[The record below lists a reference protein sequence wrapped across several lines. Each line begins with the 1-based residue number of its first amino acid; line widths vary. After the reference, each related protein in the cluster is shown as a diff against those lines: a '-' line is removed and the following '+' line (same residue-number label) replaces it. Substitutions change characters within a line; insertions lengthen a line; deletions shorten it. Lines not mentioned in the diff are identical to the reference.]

1 MKKFLIVT
9 LLAVLP
15 ILSFAKGPDC
25 HSWPMKMSEVWL
37 QNAGIVAIENLNE
50 PKTKITLLASEKKAK
65 GLYTQI
71 FHFIFYDK
79 KGNSYEIITKNDAS
93 YEECSMSDVDVYLIS
108 KLISNIYKQENKWDI
123 IINYIIF

>member
-1 MKKFLIVT
+1 MKKFLLVT

-25 HSWPMKMSEVWL
+25 HSWPMNMSEVWL

-50 PKTKITLLASEKKAK
+50 SKTKITLLASEKKAK

-71 FHFIFYDK
+71 YHFIFYDSI
-79 KGNSYEIITKNDAS
+79 GNSYETITNNDAS
-93 YEECSMSDVDVYLIS
+93 YEECSMSGVDVYLIPRS
-108 KLISNIYKQENKWDI
+108 VSYK
-123 IINYIIF
+123 

>member
-25 HSWPMKMSEVWL
+25 YSWPMNMSEVWL
-37 QNAGIVAIENLNE
+37 QNAGIVAIDKLNE
-50 PKTKITLLASEKKAK
+50 SKTKITLLASEKKAK

-71 FHFIFYDK
+71 YHFIFYDE
-79 KGNSYEIITKNDAS
+79 KGNTYETITKNDAS
-93 YEECSMSDVDVYLIS
+93 YKECSMSDVDVYLIP
-108 KLISNIYKQENKWDI
+108 IVI
-123 IINYIIF
+123 

>member
-1 MKKFLIVT
+1 MKKFLLVT

-25 HSWPMKMSEVWL
+25 HSWPMKMSETWL

-71 FHFIFYDK
+71 YHFIFYDAI
-79 KGNSYEIITKNDAS
+79 GNSYEIITNNDAS
-93 YEECSMSDVDVYLIS
+93 YEECSMSGVDVYLIPRS
-108 KLISNIYKQENKWDI
+108 VSYK
-123 IINYIIF
+123 

>member
-1 MKKFLIVT
+1 MKKLLLVT

-25 HSWPMKMSEVWL
+25 HSWPMNMSEVWL
-37 QNAGIVAIENLNE
+37 QNAGIVAIEKINE

-71 FHFIFYDK
+71 YHFIFYDTT
-79 KGNSYEIITKNDAS
+79 GNTYETITKNDAS
-93 YEECSMSDVDVYLIS
+93 YKECSETAADVYLIS
-108 KLISNIYKQENKWDI
+108 KSHINK
-123 IINYIIF
+123 

>member
-25 HSWPMKMSEVWL
+25 DSWPMNMSETWL
-37 QNAGIVAIENLNE
+37 QKAGIVTIINLDE
-50 PKTKITLLASEKKAK
+50 SKTKSILLASEKKAK

-71 FHFIFYDK
+71 YHFIFYDTT
-79 KGNSYEIITKNDAS
+79 GNTYEIITNSDAS
-93 YEECSMSDVDVYLIS
+93 YEECSMSGVDIYLIS
-108 KLISNIYKQENKWDI
+108 KSHINK
-123 IINYIIF
+123 

>member
-1 MKKFLIVT
+1 MKKFLLVT

-25 HSWPMKMSEVWL
+25 HSWPMNMSEVWL
-37 QNAGIVAIENLNE
+37 QNAGIVAIENINE

-71 FHFIFYDK
+71 YHFIFYDE

-93 YEECSMSDVDVYLIS
+93 YEECSMTAADVYLIS
-108 KLISNIYKQENKWDI
+108 KSYINKRV
-123 IINYIIF
+123 NK

>member
-1 MKKFLIVT
+1 MKKFLLVT

-25 HSWPMKMSEVWL
+25 HSWPMNMSEVWL
-37 QNAGIVAIENLNE
+37 QNAGIVAIEKINE

-71 FHFIFYDK
+71 YHFIFYDSI
-79 KGNSYEIITKNDAS
+79 GNSYETITNNDAS
-93 YEECSMSDVDVYLIS
+93 YEECSETGVDVYLIS
-108 KLISNIYKQENKWDI
+108 RSVSNK
-123 IINYIIF
+123 

>member
-1 MKKFLIVT
+1 MKKFLLVT

-25 HSWPMKMSEVWL
+25 HSWPMNMSEVWL
-37 QNAGIVAIENLNE
+37 QNAGIVAIEKINE

-71 FHFIFYDK
+71 YHFIFYDSI
-79 KGNSYEIITKNDAS
+79 GNSYETITNNDAS
-93 YEECSMSDVDVYLIS
+93 YEECSMSGVDVYLIPRS
-108 KLISNIYKQENKWDI
+108 VSYK
-123 IINYIIF
+123 